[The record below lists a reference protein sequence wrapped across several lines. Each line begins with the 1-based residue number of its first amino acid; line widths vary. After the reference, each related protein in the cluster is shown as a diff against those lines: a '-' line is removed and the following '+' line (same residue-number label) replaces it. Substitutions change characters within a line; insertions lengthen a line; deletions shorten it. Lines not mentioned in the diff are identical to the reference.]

1 MVADEPAEERGFGWG
16 TEVSGSQA
24 DWVLNV
30 QLNVCCKLTRV
41 IWMQLSEEKK
51 NLLSNLTGP
60 LIVLMKVKRL

>member
-30 QLNVCCKLTRV
+30 QLNVRYKLTRV

-51 NLLSNLTGP
+51 KIYYLT
-60 LIVLMKVKRL
+60 